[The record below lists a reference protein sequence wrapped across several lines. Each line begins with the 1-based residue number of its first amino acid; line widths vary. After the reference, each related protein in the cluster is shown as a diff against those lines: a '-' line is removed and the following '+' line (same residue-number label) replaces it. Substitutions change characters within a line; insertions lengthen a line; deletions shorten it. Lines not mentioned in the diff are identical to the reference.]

1 MSLPFNT
8 TSQSPNMFSLN
19 DMLSLLC
26 FACSAAL
33 NAFLFQVLFYSSFET
48 ACMQN
53 ILQPEALQVYTKN
66 TYFCIYLILILM
78 LEGRMNKPS
87 MFPFPLS
94 LKFWIFLKYPF

>member
-1 MSLPFNT
+1 MSLLFNT

-53 ILQPEALQVYTKN
+53 ILQPEALQV
-66 TYFCIYLILILM
+66 FC
-78 LEGRMNKPS
+78 
-87 MFPFPLS
+87 PLS
-94 LKFWIFLKYPF
+94 EKYLLLYIFNPYSHVGRKNE